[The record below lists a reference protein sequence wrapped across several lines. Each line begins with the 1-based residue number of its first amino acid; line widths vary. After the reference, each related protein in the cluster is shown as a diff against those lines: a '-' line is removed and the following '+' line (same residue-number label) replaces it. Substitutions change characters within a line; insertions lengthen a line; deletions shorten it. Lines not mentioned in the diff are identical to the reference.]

1 MYIYIYTYIYIYVGR
16 LAVVAA
22 ALGAGRDRL
31 ASWAGSASLA
41 AGALFV
47 GLRTRM
53 AHSKKLL

>member
-1 MYIYIYTYIYIYVGR
+1 MYIHIYIYIYVGR